1 MAKPPPGPPPVML
14 PPVNL
19 SAMGGAE
26 QEKQANMIAARQSP
40 AFPLVMEQISHSLT
54 KRSEAIL
61 LDYTREAVA
70 IKYQVDGVWLD
81 VPPRD
86 RESGDAMLAVMKKLA
101 NLNPAE
107 RRARQEGRFGA
118 DGLGQKLIC
127 TLVTQGTPT
136 GERVMVKMVPK
147 KSRFSSLDDL
157 GMRDKMRDQLREQ
170 LNAHDGLIIFS
181 APPGQG
187 LTTLWNVTLSQ
198 TDRFTRDWVCVVDK
212 NSTEEEIVNINPYT
226 FDSKQGET
234 ADTIMR
240 SVLLKMPEVLVVPDP
255 TTAATVESLCNH
267 VIDEQRL
274 SVTRIVAKDS
284 IDALSR
290 LIALKA
296 PLEKIA
302 KTVKMIISCR
312 LTRKLCEMCKQAYPP
327 PPQLLQKL
335 GIPPGRVQ
343 AFYREWQPP
352 PPEQLVD
359 EKGRPIEIPIC
370 PQCAGVGYLGR
381 TGIFEL
387 LLIDDKLREA
397 IAKQAQPDV
406 LRQLARQ
413 AGNRSFQEE
422 GIVML
427 AKGTTSLTELQRSL
441 KV

>member
-1 MAKPPPGPPPVML
+1 ML

-26 QEKQANMIAARQSP
+26 QERQANMITARQSP

-70 IKYQVDGVWLD
+70 IKYQIDGVWLD

-86 RESGDAMLAVMKKLA
+86 RESGDAMLAIMKKLA

-118 DGLGQKLIC
+118 DGLGQKFVCTLIC
-127 TLVTQGTPT
+127 QGTPT

-157 GMRDKMRDQLREQ
+157 GMRDKIRDQLKEQ
-170 LNAHDGLIIFS
+170 LNQHDGLIVFS
-181 APPGQG
+181 AAPGQG
-187 LTTLWNVTLSQ
+187 LSTLWNVALSQ
-198 TDRFTRDWVCVVDK
+198 TDRYTRDWVCVVDK
-212 NSTEEEIVNINPYT
+212 NAGEEEIVNINPYT
-226 FDSKQGET
+226 YDSKKGET
-234 ADTIMR
+234 PDTIMR
-240 SVLLKMPEVLVVPDP
+240 TVLLKLPEVVVVYEP
-255 TTAATVESLCNH
+255 TNAATIEALCNH
-267 VIDEQRL
+267 IIDEQKMG
-274 SVTRIVAKDS
+274 VTRIVAKDS
-284 IDALSR
+284 IDALVR
-290 LIALKA
+290 IMALKG
-296 PLEKIA
+296 PVDKFA
-302 KTVKMIISCR
+302 KSVKMVISCR
-312 LTRKLCEMCKQAYPP
+312 LTRKLCETCKQAYAP

-397 IAKQAQPDV
+397 LAKQASPDV

-413 AGNRSFQEE
+413 AGNRTFQEE

-441 KV
+441 KS